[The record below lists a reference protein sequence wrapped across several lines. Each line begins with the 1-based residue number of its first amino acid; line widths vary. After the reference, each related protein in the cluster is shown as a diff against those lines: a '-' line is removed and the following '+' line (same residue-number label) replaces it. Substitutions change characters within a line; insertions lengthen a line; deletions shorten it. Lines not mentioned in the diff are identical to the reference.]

1 MHEEQRTIHFDRA
14 LGVEAFRLQGVIQR
28 FPSHFHEHYV
38 IGYIEGG
45 QRVLTCAGQEFHLGP
60 GDLTLFEPGQ
70 THACAQFG
78 DTPLDYRGL
87 NVPPAR
93 MDAAAREFF
102 GEDVPLRFA
111 SPVVYRS
118 ELAPSLRTLHEMVM
132 RGGTEFDREEA
143 LLLLLR
149 QLFSD
154 HAAPRADEPD
164 PGNDAV
170 EAVCAYLEAHYG
182 EPVSLDTLGEVA
194 RRSKYH
200 LLRAFTRAKGI
211 SPYQYL
217 TTVRLSE
224 AKKLLEAGVPPVE
237 TALRT
242 GFSDQS
248 HFTNVFKSRIGLTP
262 KQYQSIF

>member
-1 MHEEQRTIHFDRA
+1 MHEEQRTVRFDRA

-28 FPSHFHEHYV
+28 FPNHFHAHYV
-38 IGYIEGG
+38 IGYLEGG
-45 QRVLTCAGQEFHLGP
+45 QRVLTCAGQEFRLGP

-70 THACAQFG
+70 THACAQLG
-78 DTPLDYRGL
+78 GAPLDYRGL

-93 MDAAAREFF
+93 MEAAAREFF
-102 GEDVPLRFA
+102 GEEVPLHFA

-118 ELAPSLRTLHEMVM
+118 ELAPSLRALHEMIM
-132 RGGTEFDREEA
+132 RGDAEFDREEA

-149 QLFSD
+149 QLFAE
-154 HAAPRADEPD
+154 HAAPRADALGE
-164 PGNDAV
+164 GNEAI
-170 EAVCAYLEAHYG
+170 EAVCAYLETHYG
-182 EPVSLDTLGEVA
+182 EPVSLDTLGAVA
-194 RRSKYH
+194 SLSKYH

-224 AKKLLEAGVPPVE
+224 AKRLLEAGVPPVE